1 MSSEV
6 NKQLAVSLF
15 HQVVDREDF
24 ALADR
29 ILSPDFASYF
39 PSSAQPMDR
48 EGLKRF
54 IKSFH
59 AAFPDAQHKIDEV
72 LCFEDR
78 IVVRYTARGTH
89 LGVYQGIPPTGKAVT
104 ITVISIYRVRDN
116 QIVEEYGEGDL
127 LGLMAQLG
135 AAGH

>member
-1 MSSEV
+1 MSIEV
-6 NKQLAVSLF
+6 NQQLAVALF
-15 HQVVDREDF
+15 YQVVDREDF
-24 ALADR
+24 ELADR

-39 PSSAQPMDR
+39 PASAQPMDR

-59 AAFPDAQHKIDEV
+59 AAFPDGYHEIDET
-72 LCFEDR
+72 LCIADR

-89 LGVYQGIPPTGKAVT
+89 QGEYLGVSPTRNRVT
-104 ITVISIYRVRDN
+104 ITGISIYRVRDN